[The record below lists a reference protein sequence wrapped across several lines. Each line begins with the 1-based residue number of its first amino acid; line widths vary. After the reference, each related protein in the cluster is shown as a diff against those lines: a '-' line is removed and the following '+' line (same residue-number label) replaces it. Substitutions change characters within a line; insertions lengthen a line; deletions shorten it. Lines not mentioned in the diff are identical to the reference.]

1 MASETKQ
8 NQVAWYLWPF
18 VGLWRLVAF
27 ILELTG
33 RILGAVLGLLLLIA
47 GILLSLTVIGAIIG
61 VPLII
66 LGGLLM
72 VRAIF

>member
-1 MASETKQ
+1 
-8 NQVAWYLWPF
+8 
-18 VGLWRLVAF
+18 LV
-27 ILELTG
+27 
-33 RILGAVLGLLLLIA
+33 IA